1 MLYNSYFERKLEM
14 DLNLIPKNIYEIENN
29 NKNKYEIKL
38 IACCGKELILITIDL
53 LNYSYNIITKSKHKD
68 IYYSVF
74 VNLGDKYLIS
84 GLKGVFLLNE
94 NKNYQRENQILE
106 TYYINLLQMIYF
118 PMEKMN

>member
-1 MLYNSYFERKLEM
+1 M

-68 IYYSVF
+68 IYYITNHYEMGTSKKHSLILSTDKLLTI
-74 VNLGDKYLIS
+74 LGKDCDNGQSY
-84 GLKGVFLLNE
+84 
-94 NKNYQRENQILE
+94 
-106 TYYINLLQMIYF
+106 
-118 PMEKMN
+118 